1 MGVFLL
7 QSSSVEADPDQAP
20 QVSVVMPVR
29 NLAPYVGASIASIL
43 AQSFRDFEFLIL
55 DDGSTDGTTEILRD
69 WAARDSRIR
78 LYEGQGCLGPA
89 GSSNFVV
96 GQARAPLVAR
106 MDGDDISH
114 PERLSSQVAALRES
128 PHACLVASLWEGI
141 DEHGRRVRPRDRA
154 SLERL
159 SPFAPFP
166 HGSIMFR
173 RNAFDACGGYR
184 PQADFWE
191 DLDLYGRMSTY
202 GELLVLPASLYQHR
216 ASPLSTRLTSARGE
230 VERSVDRMFRQALQR
245 PAAGDAAGAHKLLP
259 HVFVSLG
266 STLVWAGRRPN
277 MFRRMLTHGEMQ
289 PNFGTAAALAW
300 ALWGA
305 ISPRTLRLCLA
316 QMVARRDR
324 RAGRR
329 TDGMAIFSWTPTIV
343 EASSEGAQGPIE
355 RVEPLAPHP
364 AHAVSCA
371 AEPLAATG
379 A

>member
-1 MGVFLL
+1 MGVFLFK
-7 QSSSVEADPDQAP
+7 SSCVEAGLNPAP
-20 QVSVVMPVR
+20 KVSVVMPVR
-29 NLAPYVGASIASIL
+29 NLAPFVGASIASIL

-55 DDGSTDGTTEILRD
+55 DDGSTDGTTAILRD

-96 GQARAPLVAR
+96 GEARAPLIAR

-114 PERLSSQVAALRES
+114 PDRLRSQVDALQEN
-128 PHACLVASLWEGI
+128 PNACLMASLWEGI
-141 DEHGRRVRPRDRA
+141 DETGRRVRPRDRA
-154 SLERL
+154 SLDRL

-173 RNAFDACGGYR
+173 REAFDACGGYR
-184 PQADFWE
+184 RQADFWE
-191 DLDLYGRMSTY
+191 DLDLYGRMSGF

-216 ASPLSTRLTSARGE
+216 ASPLSTRLTSARAQ

-245 PAAGDAAGAHKLLP
+245 PAGTGAGADKLLP
-259 HVFVSLG
+259 QVFVSLG

-316 QMVARRDR
+316 QLVARRDR

-329 TDGMAIFSWTPTIV
+329 TGGTQVFAWTPTIV
-343 EASSEGAQGPIE
+343 DDAGENAQRPIE
-355 RVEPLAPHP
+355 RDEPLLPHP
-364 AHAVSCA
+364 HHAAQPHRPV
-371 AEPLAATG
+371 AATG